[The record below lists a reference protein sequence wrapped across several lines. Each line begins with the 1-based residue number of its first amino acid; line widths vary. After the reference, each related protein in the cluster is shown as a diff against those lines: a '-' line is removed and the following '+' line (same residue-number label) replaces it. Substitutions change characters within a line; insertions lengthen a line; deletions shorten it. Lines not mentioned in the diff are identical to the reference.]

1 MLPPFAHLVA
11 CCCML
16 LLVVACCCVL
26 LHVVACCCVLL
37 HIVAC
42 CCMLL
47 DVVAQSLKLVKLLAP
62 CKRVQHCW
70 PTSPSVVGS
79 CCVRLH
85 VTWNSSNT
93 VFKWRFCSRRPHFC
107 LISLLITK
115 WTLQTG
121 LYFFYVFYRLKH
133 NFSFV
138 SFLFFSSTLHW
149 LHWSTIRIRY

>member
-1 MLPPFAHLVA
+1 MGGCFMLPPFAHLVA

-16 LLVVACCCVL
+16 LRVVACCCVL
-26 LHVVACCCVLL
+26 LRVIAY
-37 HIVAC
+37 

-85 VTWNSSNT
+85 VT
-93 VFKWRFCSRRPHFC
+93 
-107 LISLLITK
+107 
-115 WTLQTG
+115 
-121 LYFFYVFYRLKH
+121 
-133 NFSFV
+133 
-138 SFLFFSSTLHW
+138 
-149 LHWSTIRIRY
+149 